1 MRARLSG
8 LASFLL
14 LLNTT
19 LELNSGIL
27 LERSWYQQKHCIG
40 IPGKGKKKKDPIL
53 SLNVPDLQLA
63 EVRAALLGTSLASAL
78 AQQLV

>member
-27 LERSWYQQKHCIG
+27 LEWSWYQQKHCIASS
-40 IPGKGKKKKDPIL
+40 GKEKRKDPIL

-63 EVRAALLGTSLASAL
+63 EVRAALLGTSLACAL